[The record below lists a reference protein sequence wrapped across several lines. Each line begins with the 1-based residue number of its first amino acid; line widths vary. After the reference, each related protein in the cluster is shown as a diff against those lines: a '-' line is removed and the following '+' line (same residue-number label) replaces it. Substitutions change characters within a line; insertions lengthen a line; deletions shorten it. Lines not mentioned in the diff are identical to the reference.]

1 MERLAIFASTVFE
14 AARLL
19 DVERTAEDTRVAAS
33 VAGQA
38 LEFASVDARRWVE
51 GDLRRHNQLGDE
63 HDQFPRDPW
72 VLWQNERIFN
82 LLKSADFPEAEH
94 VTRLPVARLVA
105 MGPTAILAALGA
117 PHRRLRVPPW
127 ITAGVVGTLVG
138 LGAVLMLRKG
148 ERENVFA

>member
-19 DVERTAEDTRVAAS
+19 DAERTAEDYRVAAS

-38 LEFASVDARRWVE
+38 LEFASADARRWVE
-51 GDLRRHNQLGDE
+51 GDLRRHNQIGDE
-63 HDQFPRDPW
+63 RDQYPQDPW
-72 VLWQNERIFN
+72 LMWQNERIFN
-82 LLKSADFPEAEH
+82 LLKSADFPEVEQI
-94 VTRLPVARLVA
+94 TRLPATRLVA
-105 MGPTAILAALGA
+105 MGPVAILAALGA

-127 ITAGVVGTLVG
+127 VTAGVVGTLVG

-148 ERENVFA
+148 ERENVFT